1 MSKLYYICVTYPSEN
16 IYIELLVTFDGID
29 KNLVVLINPSIE
41 MNKKWKN
48 VTRFPQPGSSLI
60 SNSRNMTELQHPM
73 HNENNIKAP
82 IFNLSCQCVN
92 ILTPHQKKKRLH
104 FCARSSFLKGKN

>member
-1 MSKLYYICVTYPSEN
+1 
-16 IYIELLVTFDGID
+16 
-29 KNLVVLINPSIE
+29 

-92 ILTPHQKKKRLH
+92 ILTPHQKKKKIT
-104 FCARSSFLKGKN
+104 FLCKKFFFKGEKLKVKTSKSTNILD

>member
-1 MSKLYYICVTYPSEN
+1 
-16 IYIELLVTFDGID
+16 
-29 KNLVVLINPSIE
+29 

-92 ILTPHQKKKRLH
+92 ILTPHQKKKDYISVQEVL
-104 FCARSSFLKGKN
+104 F